1 MDKLLNKMPVPT
13 WNNLK
18 INFSDQS
25 LFELKNKPK
34 EFDSVKSSI
43 SGNVKE
49 LDDTKIFEDM
59 DTGVGEVLTN
69 FAKRYSNSKN
79 CLLID
84 GTHNQINFEFMLS
97 DDNPVLVDE
106 HNYYL
111 NNGSSAVIIQNY
123 LSEGEDEFK
132 HTGSTKLYVGRDA
145 DVTLIQVQFL
155 NKNTEHFSDIGLVLE
170 KDAKATI
177 IRVEMGGKSVVSG
190 CMATMKEDR
199 CDIDI
204 NTLYYGD
211 RDRIFDF
218 NDVARHL
225 GKKTNSIIKAQGALF
240 DNSKKIYRG
249 TIDFVKGSK
258 YASGD
263 ESENTLVFSPNVI
276 NKSAPVILCQEH
288 DVEGHHA
295 ASIGRIDENL
305 MFYMQTRGFEKE
317 EVMQMMV
324 ESNFNPTIDKI
335 PDENIREAILRCIKR
350 RRNDEN
356 CLFK

>member
-1 MDKLLNKMPVPT
+1 MDKLLNKMPMPT

-25 LFELKNKPK
+25 LFELKNELK
-34 EFDSVKSSI
+34 EFNSIKRSI

-49 LDDTKIFEDM
+49 LDDTKIFGGI

-69 FAKRYSNSKN
+69 FAERYSNSKN
-79 CLLID
+79 YLSID
-84 GTHNQINFEFMLS
+84 GIDNKINFEFMLS
-97 DDNPVLVDE
+97 YDNPILVDE
-106 HNYYL
+106 HKYYL
-111 NNGSSAVIIQNY
+111 HEGSRATIIQNY
-123 LSEGEDEFK
+123 LSDTEGEFQ
-132 HTGSTKLYVGRDA
+132 HTGATKLYVGSGA

-155 NKNTEHFSDIGLVLE
+155 NKDTAHFSDIGAVLE
-170 KDAKATI
+170 KNANLTI

-190 CMATMKEDR
+190 CMATMNEDSSN
-199 CDIDI
+199 IDI

-211 RDRIFDF
+211 RDRILDF

-225 GKKTNSIIKAQGALF
+225 GKKTNSVIRAQGALF

-249 TIDFVKGSK
+249 TIDFVRGSK

-263 ESENTLVFSPNVI
+263 ESENTLVFSPDVV

-295 ASIGRIDENL
+295 ASIGRIDEGL
-305 MFYMQTRGFEKE
+305 MFYMQTRGFEKDE
-317 EVMQMMV
+317 IMQMMV
-324 ESNFNPTIDKI
+324 ESNFNPTIDRI
-335 PDENIREAILRCIKR
+335 PDEDIRESILRCIKR